1 MIYTSIDLI
10 NETQS
15 LLETAQCSLVLP
27 DDYKLQAAEYAIEGL
42 KNDDLTADIDLYC
55 AIERQDWNEV
65 NEIYQRVFRPHL
77 ELFAKNSILKA
88 LVKQVA

>member
-10 NETQS
+10 NETKL
-15 LLETAQCSLVLP
+15 LLETTQCSLVLP
-27 DDYKLQAAEYAIEGL
+27 DDYKLEAASYAVEGL
-42 KNDDLTADIDLYC
+42 KGDDLTADIDLYC

-65 NEIYQRVFRPHL
+65 NKIYQRVFRPHL

-88 LVKQVA
+88 IIKHVA